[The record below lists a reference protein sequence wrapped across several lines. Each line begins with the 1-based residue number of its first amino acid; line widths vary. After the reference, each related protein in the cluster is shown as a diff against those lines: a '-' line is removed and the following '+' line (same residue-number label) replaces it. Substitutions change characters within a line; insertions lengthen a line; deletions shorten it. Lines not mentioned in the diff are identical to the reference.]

1 MDAYALCLLAVYLT
15 FHRLYRLIM
24 MVLRICV
31 QRFERFP
38 QLLSVDVREFHSV
51 YYAYEVYDQN
61 EHSSLGMSP
70 QAAYLWGIGGGRTRT
85 STGGIFRP
93 LFEKYLPHHDKREAL
108 VQKGSGIKVNR
119 FYYWNNEFRNPEIIK
134 TAVPVRRSL

>member
-1 MDAYALCLLAVYLT
+1 MDAYSRRLLAVYLT
-15 FHRLYRLIM
+15 FDPPSYRSIM

-38 QLLSVDVREFHSV
+38 QSIVVDGGREFHSV

-70 QAAYLWGIGGGRTRT
+70 QAAYLWGMRRG
-85 STGGIFRP
+85 
-93 LFEKYLPHHDKREAL
+93 E
-108 VQKGSGIKVNR
+108 
-119 FYYWNNEFRNPEIIK
+119 NENIDGWDIP
-134 TAVPVRRSL
+134 TAF